1 MKCGKHVAQIPG
13 RHKNL
18 DMIAKSWQIRS
29 RSWYPHTQN
38 WTRGQMP
45 IFGVRERPIST
56 RNIWNSF
63 LVMVRL
69 EQDFKEWVICSF
81 TYSFNTDMWSICC
94 LPSRPWERFEP
105 KSWGRKGQD
114 FPENQGLDSSGLRL
128 HLGMVGNQH
137 DKVPMLGF
145 CGMSY
150 FCPELL
156 SDLVWQTGKCIT
168 QLSLQ
173 EDLLQTGSLVGHSS
187 TSISSSSHTEQ
198 RLERNE
204 PKC

>member
-1 MKCGKHVAQIPG
+1 MVNAISKYRGISFPRSISNVGSQHVPNI
-13 RHKNL
+13 
-18 DMIAKSWQIRS
+18 IR
-29 RSWYPHTQN
+29 RQTPLKLIYYFY
-38 WTRGQMP
+38 
-45 IFGVRERPIST
+45 I
-56 RNIWNSF
+56 
-63 LVMVRL
+63 
-69 EQDFKEWVICSF
+69 
-81 TYSFNTDMWSICC
+81 
-94 LPSRPWERFEP
+94 
-105 KSWGRKGQD
+105 
-114 FPENQGLDSSGLRL
+114 SSGLRL

-145 CGMSY
+145 CAMSY

-173 EDLLQTGSLVGHSS
+173 EDLLQTESLVGHSS
-187 TSISSSSHTEQ
+187 TSISSSGHTEQ